1 MCSRPPGRRADGPD
15 GPGGP
20 GGRCSADPPAVPPP
34 LAAAAGS
41 TSGSSERSVRTIN
54 NAPSTSL
61 AVASGRSPRST
72 ARNRQSG
79 QAVQDAPGSEPHSG
93 HRPSG
98 PRLGS
103 DRVGAVRGAV
113 GGSEGV
119 AGGGSEGGAGGGP
132 EGGAGG
138 GPEGGAGGGSEGG
151 AGGGPDGDSPAQP
164 VSGSAAGRNE
174 VSRSATTSSSNAAS
188 TASGPMDGGP
198 DRFCSG
204 SVGPA
209 PSVDPAP
216 DCVTRC
222 PPSVRSPR
230 TTPIRAGSAATGP
243 GLRRT
248 RSATCRGR
256 TGLH

>member
-20 GGRCSADPPAVPPP
+20 GGPGGRCSADPPAVPPP
-34 LAAAAGS
+34 LAPAAGS
-41 TSGSSERSVRTIN
+41 TTGSSERSVRTIN

-132 EGGAGG
+132 
-138 GPEGGAGGGSEGG
+138 
-151 AGGGPDGDSPAQP
+151 DGDSPAPP

>member
-15 GPGGP
+15 GPGGPGGP

-54 NAPSTSL
+54 KAPSTSL

-138 GPEGGAGGGSEGG
+138 GP
-151 AGGGPDGDSPAQP
+151 DGDSPAQR
-164 VSGSAAGRNE
+164 VSGSAAGRID